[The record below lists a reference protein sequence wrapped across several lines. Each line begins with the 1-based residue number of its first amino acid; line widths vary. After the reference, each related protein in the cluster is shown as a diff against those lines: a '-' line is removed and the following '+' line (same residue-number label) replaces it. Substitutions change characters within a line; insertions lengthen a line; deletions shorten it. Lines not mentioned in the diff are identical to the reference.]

1 MGMEATRQ
9 WVRMRLDYLVRIFDW
24 ERPAGWFSLVGLESS
39 LVYRPEG
46 WSPEERS
53 AAVLFIATI
62 GGAQIADDGTSG
74 SSTEDR

>member
-1 MGMEATRQ
+1 M
-9 WVRMRLDYLVRIFDW
+9 
-24 ERPAGWFSLVGLESS
+24 SLVGLESS

-62 GGAQIADDGTSG
+62 GGAQIADDGTSR